1 MAATAGVRSSGDA
14 VEEFLRHL
22 GGERNLSPNTVAAYR
37 RDLAQFIEFCARLH
51 IDPMRADAKSIRRF
65 LAQRMTLGDART
77 SIARKASCL
86 RTYYR
91 FAVRRKLRDDNP
103 AALVTAPKRA
113 RTLPQIMKAKQ
124 VDRLLELPPNDDPF
138 GTRDRAILEILYGA
152 GVRVGELVSLDLE
165 DVDFAARRLRVLGK
179 GRKERLV
186 PLGEDGMDAVRRYI
200 THARGLTMREGSPP
214 AALFYNRKGRRIGQ
228 RDVRAMVEKYAK
240 EVIPGGKVSPH
251 TFRHTFAT
259 HLLEGDADLRS
270 VQELLGHVDVK
281 TTQIYTQ
288 VSRERLRQVYDQA
301 HPRAH

>member
-1 MAATAGVRSSGDA
+1 MEATAGARAPGDRSVD
-14 VEEFLRHL
+14 EFIDHL
-22 GGERNLSPNTVAAYR
+22 AGERNLSPNTVAAYR
-37 RDLAQFIEFCARLH
+37 RDLDQFVEFCRRFRTDL
-51 IDPMRADAKSIRRF
+51 MRADVKTIRRF
-65 LAQRMTLGDART
+65 LAQRVTRGDART

-86 RTYYR
+86 RTFYR
-91 FAVRRKLRDDNP
+91 FAVRRKLRADNP
-103 AALVTAPKRA
+103 AALVSAPTRGRK
-113 RTLPQIMKAKQ
+113 LPQIIKSSQIDAI
-124 VDRLLELPPNDDPF
+124 LSLPPDDDPF
-138 GTRDRAILEILYGA
+138 GTRDRAILEILYGS
-152 GVRVGELVSLDLE
+152 GIRVGELASLDLE
-165 DVDFAARRLRVLGK
+165 SVDFAGARLKVMGK

-186 PLGEDGMDAVRRYI
+186 PLGQPGMDAIRSYI
-200 THARGLTMREGSPP
+200 THARSLTMREGSPP

-288 VSRERLRQVYDQA
+288 VSRERLRKVYDQA
-301 HPRAH
+301 HPRA

>member
-1 MAATAGVRSSGDA
+1 MAATAGVRASGDA
-14 VEEFLRHL
+14 VEDFLRHL

-37 RDLAQFIEFCARLH
+37 RDLSQFIEFCARLR
-51 IDPMRADAKSIRRF
+51 IDPMRADAKALRRF

-86 RTYYR
+86 RTFYR
-91 FAVRRKLRDDNP
+91 FAVRRKLRTDNP
-103 AALVTAPKRA
+103 AALVSAPKRG
-113 RTLPQIMKAKQ
+113 RTLPQIIKSSQ
-124 VDRLLELPPNDDPF
+124 IDTLLELPPADDPF
-138 GTRDRAILEILYGA
+138 GTRDRAIFEVLYGA
-152 GVRVGELVSLDLE
+152 GVRVGELTALDLE
-165 DVDFAARRLRVLGK
+165 DVDFSAARLRVMGK

-186 PLGEDGMDAVRRYI
+186 PLGQPGMDALRHYI
-200 THARGLTMREGSPP
+200 THARGQTIREGSPP

-288 VSRERLRQVYDQA
+288 VSRERLRKVYDQA
-301 HPRAH
+301 HPRA

>member
-1 MAATAGVRSSGDA
+1 MAATAGVRASGDA

-37 RDLAQFIEFCARLH
+37 RDLSQFIEFCARLR
-51 IDPMRADAKSIRRF
+51 IDPMRADAKTLRRF
-65 LAQRMTLGDART
+65 LAQRMTLGDARS

-86 RTYYR
+86 RTFFR
-91 FAVRRKLRDDNP
+91 FAVRRKLRADNP
-103 AALVTAPKRA
+103 AALVSAPKRG
-113 RTLPQIMKAKQ
+113 RTLPQIIKGSQ
-124 VDRLLELPPNDDPF
+124 IDTLLDLPPVDDPF
-138 GTRDRAILEILYGA
+138 GTRDRAILEVLYGA
-152 GVRVGELVSLDLE
+152 GVRVGELAALDLE
-165 DVDFAARRLRVLGK
+165 DVDFAAARLRVMGK

-186 PLGEDGMDAVRRYI
+186 PLGQPGMDALRHYI
-200 THARGLTMREGSPP
+200 THARGETIREGSPP

-228 RDVRAMVEKYAK
+228 RDVRAMVAKYAK

-281 TTQIYTQ
+281 TTQIYTH
-288 VSRERLRQVYDQA
+288 VSRERLRKVYDQA
-301 HPRAH
+301 HPRA

>member
-1 MAATAGVRSSGDA
+1 MAAAAGAHAPGDG

-22 GGERNLSPNTVAAYR
+22 AGERNLSPNTVAAYA
-37 RDLAQFIEFCARLH
+37 RDLSQFREFCRRLGLT
-51 IDPMRADAKSIRRF
+51 PLRADVGVIRRF

-91 FAVRRKLRDDNP
+91 FTVRRRLRADNP
-103 AALVTAPKRA
+103 AALVAAPKRA
-113 RTLPQIMKAKQ
+113 RTLPKIMKASQ
-124 VDRLLELPPNDDPF
+124 VQTLLELPPDDDPY
-138 GTRDRAILEILYGA
+138 GVRDRAILEVLYGA
-152 GVRVGELVSLDLE
+152 GVRVGELTALDLD
-165 DVDFAARRLRVLGK
+165 DVDFAAGRLRVMGK

-186 PLGEDGMDAVRRYI
+186 PLGQPGMDALRRYVA
-200 THARGLTMREGSPP
+200 HARSRIIREGSPP

-228 RDVRAMVEKYAK
+228 RDVRAMVSSYAK

-270 VQELLGHVDVK
+270 VQELLGHMDVK

-288 VSRERLRQVYDQA
+288 VSRERLRKVYDQA
-301 HPRAH
+301 HPRA

>member
-1 MAATAGVRSSGDA
+1 MAATAGVRASGDA
-14 VEEFLRHL
+14 IEDFLRHL

-37 RDLAQFIEFCARLH
+37 RDLSQFIEFCARLR
-51 IDPMRADAKSIRRF
+51 IDPMRADAKALRRF
-65 LAQRMTLGDART
+65 LAQRMTRGDART
-77 SIARKASCL
+77 TIARKASCL
-86 RTYYR
+86 RTFYR
-91 FAVRRKLRDDNP
+91 FAVRRKLRADNP
-103 AALVTAPKRA
+103 AALVAAPKRA
-113 RTLPQIMKAKQ
+113 RTLPQIIKNSQ
-124 VDRLLELPPNDDPF
+124 IDTLLGLPPADDPF
-138 GTRDRAILEILYGA
+138 GTRDRAILEVLYGA
-152 GVRVGELVSLDLE
+152 GVRVGELTALDLE
-165 DVDFAARRLRVLGK
+165 DVDFAAARLRVMGK

-186 PLGEDGMDAVRRYI
+186 PLGQPGMDALRHYI
-200 THARGLTMREGSPP
+200 THARGRTIREGSPP

-288 VSRERLRQVYDQA
+288 VSRERLRKVYDQA
-301 HPRAH
+301 HPRA

>member
-1 MAATAGVRSSGDA
+1 MAATAGVRASGDA
-14 VEEFLRHL
+14 VEDFLRHL

-37 RDLAQFIEFCARLH
+37 RDLSQFIEFCARLR
-51 IDPMRADAKSIRRF
+51 IDPMRADAKALRRF

-86 RTYYR
+86 RTFFR
-91 FAVRRKLRDDNP
+91 FAVRRKLRTDNP
-103 AALVTAPKRA
+103 AALVSAPKRG
-113 RTLPQIMKAKQ
+113 RTLPQIIKSSQ
-124 VDRLLELPPNDDPF
+124 IDTLLELPPADDPF
-138 GTRDRAILEILYGA
+138 GTRDRAIFEVLYGA
-152 GVRVGELVSLDLE
+152 GIRVGELTALDLE
-165 DVDFAARRLRVLGK
+165 DVDFSAARLRVMGK

-186 PLGEDGMDAVRRYI
+186 PLGQPGMDALRHYI
-200 THARGLTMREGSPP
+200 THARGQTIREGSPP

-288 VSRERLRQVYDQA
+288 VSRERLRKVYDQA
-301 HPRAH
+301 HPRA

>member
-1 MAATAGVRSSGDA
+1 MAAAAGARAPGDGIEA
-14 VEEFLRHL
+14 FLRHL
-22 GGERNLSPNTVAAYR
+22 AGERNLSPNTVAAYR
-37 RDLAQFIEFCARLH
+37 RDLVQFEEFCRRLGT
-51 IDPMRADAKSIRRF
+51 PMLGADAAAIRRF

-91 FAVRRKLRDDNP
+91 FAVRRKIRSDNP
-103 AALVTAPKRA
+103 AALVSAPKRG
-113 RTLPQIMKAKQ
+113 RTLPRIMKTSQ
-124 VDRLLELPPNDDPF
+124 VETLLGLPPDDDPF
-138 GTRDRAILEILYGA
+138 GTRDRAILEVLYGA
-152 GVRVGELVSLDLE
+152 GVRVGELTALDLE
-165 DVDFAARRLRVLGK
+165 DVDFASGRLRVLGK

-186 PLGEDGMDAVRRYI
+186 PLGQPGMDALRRYV
-200 THARGLTMREGSPP
+200 THARSQIIKEGSPP

-228 RDVRAMVEKYAK
+228 RDVRAMVTRYAK

-288 VSRERLRQVYDQA
+288 VSRERLRKVYDQA
-301 HPRAH
+301 HPRA

>member
-1 MAATAGVRSSGDA
+1 MAATAGVRASGDA

-37 RDLAQFIEFCARLH
+37 RDLSQFIEFCARLR
-51 IDPMRADAKSIRRF
+51 IDPMRADAKALRRF
-65 LAQRMTLGDART
+65 LAQRMTLGDARS

-86 RTYYR
+86 RTFFR
-91 FAVRRKLRDDNP
+91 FAVRRKLRADNP
-103 AALVTAPKRA
+103 AALVSAPKRG
-113 RTLPQIMKAKQ
+113 RTLPQIIKNSQ
-124 VDRLLELPPNDDPF
+124 IDTLLDLPPADDPF
-138 GTRDRAILEILYGA
+138 GTRDRAILEVLYGA
-152 GVRVGELVSLDLE
+152 GIRVGELAALDLE
-165 DVDFAARRLRVLGK
+165 DVDFAAARLRVMGK

-186 PLGEDGMDAVRRYI
+186 PLGQPGMDALRHYI
-200 THARGLTMREGSPP
+200 THARGETIREGSPP

-288 VSRERLRQVYDQA
+288 VSRERLRKVYDQA
-301 HPRAH
+301 HPRA

>member
-1 MAATAGVRSSGDA
+1 MAATAGVRASGDA
-14 VEEFLRHL
+14 VEDFLRHL
-22 GGERNLSPNTVAAYR
+22 SGERNLSPNTVAAYR
-37 RDLAQFIEFCARLH
+37 RDLSQFIEFCTRLR
-51 IDPMRADAKSIRRF
+51 IDPMRADAKALRRF

-77 SIARKASCL
+77 TIARKASCL
-86 RTYYR
+86 RTFYR
-91 FAVRRKLRDDNP
+91 FAVRRKLRADNP
-103 AALVTAPKRA
+103 AALVSAPKRG
-113 RTLPQIMKAKQ
+113 RTLPQIIKNSQ
-124 VDRLLELPPNDDPF
+124 IDTLLDLPPADDPF
-138 GTRDRAILEILYGA
+138 GTRDRAIFEVLYGA
-152 GVRVGELVSLDLE
+152 GVRVGELTALDLE
-165 DVDFAARRLRVLGK
+165 DVDFAAARLRVMGK

-186 PLGEDGMDAVRRYI
+186 PLGQPGMDALRHYI
-200 THARGLTMREGSPP
+200 THARGLTIREGSPP

-288 VSRERLRQVYDQA
+288 VSRERLRKVYDQA
-301 HPRAH
+301 HPRA

>member
-1 MAATAGVRSSGDA
+1 M
-14 VEEFLRHL
+14 
-22 GGERNLSPNTVAAYR
+22 
-37 RDLAQFIEFCARLH
+37 
-51 IDPMRADAKSIRRF
+51 
-65 LAQRMTLGDART
+65 
-77 SIARKASCL
+77 
-86 RTYYR
+86 
-91 FAVRRKLRDDNP
+91 
-103 AALVTAPKRA
+103 TAPKRA
-113 RTLPQIMKAKQ
+113 RTLPQIIKKNQ
-124 VDRLLELPPNDDPF
+124 VETLLELPPDDDPF

-152 GVRVGELVSLDLE
+152 GVRVGELAALDLE
-165 DVDFAARRLRVLGK
+165 DVDFAARRLRVFGK

-200 THARGLTMREGSPP
+200 THARGRTMREGSPP

-281 TTQIYTQ
+281 TTQIYTH
-288 VSRERLRQVYDQA
+288 VSRERLRKVYDQA

>member
-1 MAATAGVRSSGDA
+1 MAATAGVRASGDA

-37 RDLAQFIEFCARLH
+37 RDLSQFIEFCARLR
-51 IDPMRADAKSIRRF
+51 IDPMRADAKALRRF
-65 LAQRMTLGDART
+65 LAQRMTLGDARS

-86 RTYYR
+86 RTFFR
-91 FAVRRKLRDDNP
+91 FAVRRKLRADNP
-103 AALVTAPKRA
+103 AALVSAPKRG
-113 RTLPQIMKAKQ
+113 RTLPQIIKNSQIDA
-124 VDRLLELPPNDDPF
+124 LLDLPPADDPF
-138 GTRDRAILEILYGA
+138 GTRDRAILEVLYGA
-152 GVRVGELVSLDLE
+152 GIRVGELAALDLE
-165 DVDFAARRLRVLGK
+165 DVDFAAARLRVMGK

-186 PLGEDGMDAVRRYI
+186 PLGQPGMDALRHYI
-200 THARGLTMREGSPP
+200 THARGETIREGSPP

-288 VSRERLRQVYDQA
+288 VSRERLRKVYDQA
-301 HPRAH
+301 HPRA

>member
-1 MAATAGVRSSGDA
+1 MAATAGARASGDA
-14 VEEFLRHL
+14 VEDFLRHL

-37 RDLAQFIEFCARLH
+37 RDLSQFIDFCARLH
-51 IDPMRADAKSIRRF
+51 VDPMRTDAKAIRRF

-86 RTYYR
+86 RTFYR
-91 FAVRRKLRDDNP
+91 FAVRRKLRADNP
-103 AALVTAPKRA
+103 AALVSAPKRG
-113 RTLPQIMKAKQ
+113 RTLPQIIKASQ
-124 VDRLLELPPNDDPF
+124 IDTLLALPPGDDAF
-138 GTRDRAILEILYGA
+138 GTRDRAIFEVLYGA
-152 GVRVGELVSLDLE
+152 GVRVGELTALDLE
-165 DVDFAARRLRVLGK
+165 DVDFAAARLRVMGK

-186 PLGEDGMDAVRRYI
+186 PLGQPGMDALRHYI
-200 THARGLTMREGSPP
+200 THARGQTMREGSPP
-214 AALFYNRKGRRIGQ
+214 AALFYNHKGRRIGQ

-288 VSRERLRQVYDQA
+288 VSRERLRKVYDQA
-301 HPRAH
+301 HPRA

>member
-1 MAATAGVRSSGDA
+1 MAATAGVRASGDA

-37 RDLAQFIEFCARLH
+37 RDLSQFIEFCARLR
-51 IDPMRADAKSIRRF
+51 IDPMRADAKTLRRF
-65 LAQRMTLGDART
+65 LAQRMTLGDARS

-86 RTYYR
+86 RTFFR
-91 FAVRRKLRDDNP
+91 FAVRRKLRADNP
-103 AALVTAPKRA
+103 AALVSAPKRG
-113 RTLPQIMKAKQ
+113 RTLPQIIKNSQIDA
-124 VDRLLELPPNDDPF
+124 LLDLPPADDPF
-138 GTRDRAILEILYGA
+138 GTRDRAILEVLYGA
-152 GVRVGELVSLDLE
+152 GVRVGELAALDLE
-165 DVDFAARRLRVLGK
+165 DVDFAAARLRVMGK

-186 PLGEDGMDAVRRYI
+186 PLGQPGMDALRHYI
-200 THARGLTMREGSPP
+200 THARGDTIREGSPP

-228 RDVRAMVEKYAK
+228 RDVRAMVAKYAK

-281 TTQIYTQ
+281 TTQIYTH
-288 VSRERLRQVYDQA
+288 VSRERLRKVYDQA
-301 HPRAH
+301 HPRA

>member
-1 MAATAGVRSSGDA
+1 MAATAGVRASGDA
-14 VEEFLRHL
+14 IEDFLRHL

-37 RDLAQFIEFCARLH
+37 RDLSQFIDFCARLH
-51 IDPMRADAKSIRRF
+51 VDPMRADAKAIRRF

-86 RTYYR
+86 RTFYR
-91 FAVRRKLRDDNP
+91 FAVRRKLRADNP
-103 AALVTAPKRA
+103 AALVSAPKRG
-113 RTLPQIMKAKQ
+113 RTLPQIIKSSQ
-124 VDRLLELPPNDDPF
+124 IDTLLGLPPGDDAF
-138 GTRDRAILEILYGA
+138 GSRDRAIFEVLYGA
-152 GVRVGELVSLDLE
+152 GVRVGELTALDLE
-165 DVDFAARRLRVLGK
+165 DVDFAAARLRVMGK

-186 PLGEDGMDAVRRYI
+186 PLGQPGMDALRHYI
-200 THARGLTMREGSPP
+200 THARGQTMREGSPP

-251 TFRHTFAT
+251 TFRHTYAT

-288 VSRERLRQVYDQA
+288 VSRERLRKVYDQA
-301 HPRAH
+301 HPRA